1 MFTKLEFLKISS
13 LGNHQLIDLV
23 AHSSE
28 FENIMVREEEQEELQ
43 RLRHEACPLEVRRG
57 PEDKIGKISI
67 LIQVWPAN
75 HIVIC
80 GSFLVVIQ
88 WTSSFNFL
96 NINSS

>member
-1 MFTKLEFLKISS
+1 MFTKLEFLKIWSF
-13 LGNHQLIDLV
+13 GNHQLIDLV

-67 LIQVWPAN
+67 LIQVWLAN
-75 HIVIC
+75 QIVIC
-80 GSFLVVIQ
+80 GSFLVEVQ
-88 WTSSFNFL
+88 WTPSLFF
-96 NINSS
+96 